1 MLQSY
6 EIILIYANIFATFFV
21 KIRTKNNPPLLPD
34 KAALLDDKAG
44 LLLTT
49 DFCGHFLF
57 IVVVA
62 EVLAVGW
69 QLVVDER
76 GQHLLQLQEEPF
88 AGGIAVGK
96 HVKRETPPILP
107 FRGGA

>member
-1 MLQSY
+1 MICKLPN
-6 EIILIYANIFATFFV
+6 IYRTFF
-21 KIRTKNNPPLLPD
+21 KFFLKYFLTQNNLPLLHD
-34 KAALLDDKAG
+34 NGRVFDNKAG

-57 IVVVA
+57 IVVGA

-69 QLVVDER
+69 QLVVDVR
-76 GQHLLQLQEEPF
+76 GQHLLQLQEESF
-88 AGGIAVGK
+88 AGGVAVGENE
-96 HVKRETPPILP
+96 KRETPPILP